1 MRIVA
6 LVEALVVL
14 LASVAAY
21 GPRAIGQ
28 SVRPG
33 TAGAATDRPI
43 CTWEQAPAQ
52 SSLLGD
58 QVLRK
63 EVSWSQQGAKPG
75 KITAAAAA
83 LGVKAGPS
91 RVYPAGSAVGV
102 AAVVP
107 QPSLLSLCCL
117 LTV

>member
-6 LVEALVVL
+6 LVEALVLL

-21 GPRAIGQ
+21 GPRATGQ

-33 TAGAATDRPI
+33 TPGVATDRPI

-58 QVLRK
+58 QVMRK
-63 EVSWSQQGAKPG
+63 EASWSQQGAKPG
-75 KITAAAAA
+75 KITAAAAVP
-83 LGVKAGPS
+83 GVKAGLS
-91 RVYPAGSAVGV
+91 RVPPAGSAVGAV
-102 AAVVP
+102 AVVP
-107 QPSLLSLCCL
+107 QPSLLSLRCL
-117 LTV
+117 LIV

>member
-33 TAGAATDRPI
+33 TPGVATDRPI

-52 SSLLGD
+52 LSLLGD
-58 QVLRK
+58 QVMRK

-75 KITAAAAA
+75 KITAVVAVP
-83 LGVKAGPS
+83 GVKAGLS
-91 RVYPAGSAVGV
+91 RVYPAGSAVGAV
-102 AAVVP
+102 AVVS

-117 LTV
+117 LIV